1 MEGMKLRKELVSK
14 PLSYLRCSL
23 VCTWKHDDL
32 FKKWKFISSSRQKQ
46 ILSALSQPIAN
57 IFTSLLCMKC
67 AGWFFI
73 YGPSDF
79 QYQNEKWI
87 TANPSFFFK
96 KKNNVKQFLVGW
108 ASFYI
113 LVLKMGRRSSKK
125 LPVQCRTFCL
135 ALIHDFAKQFYYKL
149 MTWQC
154 SNIFTILPSLQ

>member
-73 YGPSDF
+73 YGPSNF

-87 TANPSFFFK
+87 TANSSYFK
-96 KKNNVKQFLVGW
+96 KKQCKTIPRWLSKFLH
-108 ASFYI
+108 F
-113 LVLKMGRRSSKK
+113 SSENGEEEFKK